1 MQKFLLLI
9 GKRDLLLL
17 KEGKEYNTSFGKVD
31 LKNVKLGDVVETK
44 KEKFIVALPTIS
56 DLMRK
61 CRRGAQIVMPKDA
74 SQIVAVTGLGRG
86 WRCLD
91 AGSGSGFLAIF
102 LGNLV
107 GGKGRVYTY
116 EIRKDFYEIARRNI
130 EMCGMERVV
139 RIKNEDVKNFKE
151 RNLDLITLDMKNAH
165 TMVEK
170 AKKHLKPGGW
180 LAIYSPH
187 IEEQIR
193 AREEM
198 EKEGMMI
205 YATMETIQRLW
216 KSRYGY
222 THPKP
227 SGILHTGFITI
238 GRKLMD
244 LQ

>member
-1 MQKFLLLI
+1 MRK
-9 GKRDLLLL
+9 LLLL
-17 KEGKEYNTSFGKVD
+17 LGKKDILLLEEGKEYNTSFGKVD
-31 LKNVKLGDVVETK
+31 LRNVKIGDVVETK
-44 KEKFIVALPTIS
+44 RERFVVVKPTLS

-74 SQIVAVTGLGRG
+74 SQIVAITGLGQG
-86 WRCLD
+86 WRCMD

-116 EIRKDFYEIARRNI
+116 EIRKDFYEIAKKNI
-130 EMCGMERVV
+130 EMCGMEKVV
-139 RIKNEDVKNFKE
+139 KIKNEDVRNFRE
-151 RNLDLITLDMKNAH
+151 RNLDLVTLDMKNAH
-165 TMVEK
+165 EMVGK
-170 AKKHLKPGGW
+170 AKKRLKPGGW
-180 LAIYSPH
+180 IAIYSPH

-198 EKEGMMI
+198 EKEGMKI
-205 YATMETIQRLW
+205 YATVETIQRLW

-222 THPKP
+222 THPEP
-227 SGILHTGFITI
+227 SGILHTGFITV

-244 LQ
+244 S